1 MKKITLIYGHPNFQT
16 SRLNKALIESASH
29 SDFITISN
37 LYEKYPD
44 GKLDIAAEQALLVD
58 SDLIILQF
66 PFYWFN
72 TTPLMKKWLDEV
84 FLYGFAYGPGGD
96 KIKGKDLMLTVTTG
110 GDKARYASDA
120 KLSLPELFK
129 PFEYTALYCDMNYQ
143 EPFVVSG
150 FELSDE
156 ALAAQAEDYANR
168 LNAYIQE
175 GSSALS
181 RFPRTY

>member
-1 MKKITLIYGHPNFQT
+1 MGLTQKVEGTQGIFV
-16 SRLNKALIESASH
+16 
-29 SDFITISN
+29 SN

-44 GKLDIAAEQALLVD
+44 NRINIAEEQSLLIQ

-72 TTPLMKKWLDEV
+72 TTPLLKQWLDEV
-84 FLYGFAYGPGGD
+84 FLYGFAYGPGD

-110 GDKARYASDA
+110 GDKARYANDA
-120 KLSLPELFK
+120 RLSLPELFK
-129 PFEYTALYCDMNYQ
+129 PFEYTALYCEMNYQ

-156 ALAAQAEDYANR
+156 ALSAQAQDYADR
-168 LNAYIQE
+168 LNAYHQE
-175 GSSALS
+175 GSVALK
-181 RFPRTY
+181 RFPKTV